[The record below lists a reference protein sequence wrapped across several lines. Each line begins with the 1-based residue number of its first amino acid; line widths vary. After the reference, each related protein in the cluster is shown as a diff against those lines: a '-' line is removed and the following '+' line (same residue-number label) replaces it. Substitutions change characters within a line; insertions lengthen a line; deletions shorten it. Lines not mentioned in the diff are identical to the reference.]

1 MHAEEGPR
9 CINSVYSL
17 SVFSALKFVYDVAL
31 IVTWFYVT
39 LRWAWVEFYYL
50 RHLQEDLT
58 ASFFLDALLREY

>member
-31 IVTWFYVT
+31 IVT
-39 LRWAWVEFYYL
+39 
-50 RHLQEDLT
+50 
-58 ASFFLDALLREY
+58 